1 MNASDLPLRHVWC
14 LTPSKNGIESLTR
27 RCIDSVCELGAG
39 RLELTGC
46 ADVALARNLLMT
58 KALESAPAEV
68 TVFLLVDDDM
78 SFSRAQAELVVGECL
93 ERERPV
99 SAIYATNSA
108 AMAHTRRSDGTWLS
122 GLGFMAVQRAHLV
135 RMAEALGTVSAING
149 NAIHPFCQ
157 SAARAHAW
165 FSEDYW
171 FCDLMGGV
179 DLLPMAVAHLKKIPL
194 TADAHT
200 IDRVLSGALDV
211 PEEKE
216 DSNGETKNS
225 S

>member
-1 MNASDLPLRHVWC
+1 MSASDLPLRHVWC
-14 LTPSKNGIESLTR
+14 LTPTRNGIEPLTR

-39 RLELTGC
+39 RLELAGC
-46 ADVALARNLLMT
+46 SDVALARNMLMT
-58 KALESAPAEV
+58 RALESAPDDV
-68 TVFLLVDDDM
+68 TVFLLADDDM

-108 AMAHTRRSDGTWLS
+108 AMAHTRRPDGTWLS
-122 GLGFMAVQRAHLV
+122 GLGFMAVQRAHLQRV
-135 RMAEALGTVSAING
+135 AEAMGTVVGING
-149 NAIHPFCQ
+149 AALYPFCQ
-157 SAARAHAW
+157 CGPKGKGW

-171 FCDLMGGV
+171 FSDLMGGV

-211 PEEKE
+211 PEEPAEKE
-216 DSNGETKNS
+216 AS
-225 S
+225 